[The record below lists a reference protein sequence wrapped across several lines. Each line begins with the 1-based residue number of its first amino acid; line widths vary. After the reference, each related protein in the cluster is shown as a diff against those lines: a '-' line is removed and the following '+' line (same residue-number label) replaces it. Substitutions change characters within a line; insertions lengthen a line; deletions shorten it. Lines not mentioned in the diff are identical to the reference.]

1 MLVAQLVASARS
13 KYGVPQGSNRF
24 NDTLMLQYFNDAAS
38 SIATET
44 DFPEAT
50 LPLTTVAGQREYQV
64 PEVVKILRVYVIQNG
79 VFATPLPGTDLPTL
93 EGDILMTYDQ
103 SSGLIQGAPTNTPQW
118 LAEAAQQYPLQN
130 SPVTGTVP
138 TAMPY
143 FSVTA
148 SGQRGEFYHRG
159 GYIGVVPPP
168 AQSGLILAVD
178 HVPLQPLASAT
189 SSLAI
194 YPTVYTDALTWKM
207 CAYMAS
213 GDRSQMFDKYNA
225 LAENEFPKLRTYV
238 DNLWAT
244 KPKRFVPITKRSL
257 YVGGAGSSRS
267 GGW

>member
-1 MLVAQLVASARS
+1 M
-13 KYGVPQGSNRF
+13 
-24 NDTLMLQYFNDAAS
+24 
-38 SIATET
+38 
-44 DFPEAT
+44 
-50 LPLTTVAGQREYQV
+50 
-64 PEVVKILRVYVIQNG
+64 KILRVYVIQNG
-79 VFATPLPGTDLPTL
+79 VFATPMPGTDLPTL

-143 FSVTA
+143 FSVTD
-148 SGQRGEFYHRG
+148 SGQRGEGSVSSRRVYRRG
-159 GYIGVVPPP
+159 SAAV
-168 AQSGLILAVD
+168 QSGLILAVD
-178 HVPLQPLASAT
+178 HAYRSSRSHHAT
-189 SSLAI
+189 SALTI

-213 GDRSQMFDKYNA
+213 SDRSAMFDIIQRA
-225 LAENEFPKLRTYV
+225 GRERGTHKLRTYV

-257 YVGGAGSSRS
+257 YGGGSGSSRS
-267 GGW
+267 GGWW